1 MNSDRVSIRIKNRSH
16 LATRELYRF
25 DDEPASTLLQFLGR
39 RFKILDLQ
47 RDRAVLVSFVASF

>member
-1 MNSDRVSIRIKNRSH
+1 M
-16 LATRELYRF
+16 ATRELYRF